1 MFTTG
6 RRPLIDG
13 EHGSALA
20 RMPKC
25 SVGPMP
31 RLLGK
36 MNGVLC
42 EIRYGDL
49 PAVNRLVL
57 SLTRAHDQVGD

>member
-49 PAVNRLVL
+49 PAVNRLV
-57 SLTRAHDQVGD
+57 